1 MTEKLL
7 LVTAPDDT
15 LENGVRIAVVGLSS
29 EQGSLVSQSLGELET
44 PPCVVTYVWN
54 ENDPIEWLIDKL
66 YKSEIVLFNAEIE
79 NQTLAGYLASKSNAY
94 YFGTLRSLTIV
105 NTSAIH
111 DLNQCKTIL
120 ERTFEKYGK

>member
-29 EQGSLVSQSLGELET
+29 EHGSLVSQALGELET

-54 ENDPIEWLIDKL
+54 ETDPIEWLIDKL
-66 YKSEIVLFNAEIE
+66 HKSEIVLFNAEIE

-94 YFGTLRSLTIV
+94 YFGTLRSLNVV
-105 NTSAIH
+105 NTSVIH
-111 DLNQCKTIL
+111 DLNQCKNIL
-120 ERTFEKYGK
+120 ERTFKKYGK

>member
-29 EQGSLVSQSLGELET
+29 EQGFLVSQSLGELET

-54 ENDPIEWLIDKL
+54 ENDSIEWLIDKL

-105 NTSAIH
+105 NTSVIH
-111 DLNQCKTIL
+111 DLNQCKNVL